1 MRGELTTVANMS
13 ESSHAV
19 VGLDLMA
26 HVAVDTLLIDVGV
39 FLREEAGDLVPQG
52 Y

>member
-19 VGLDLMA
+19 LALDLMP

-39 FLREEAGDLVPQG
+39 FLREEADDLVPQG